1 MKKFLFA
8 CLIAFAGFSAGCE
21 QVLQVA
27 NEVYGTDQAPSSN
40 EMINGL
46 KEALANGT
54 ASAVTGLNKEDGF
67 FKDPLV
73 RIPFPQE
80 ATFVANTLNDIGL
93 GSLVDEFEKL
103 LNRGAENAASAAL
116 PIFKSAITNMT
127 FADAKNIL
135 LGGENAATRYFE
147 ERTRDQLYNA
157 FSPHV
162 KTSLDRVNA
171 TKTWNDITTRYNAIP
186 LTNRK
191 VETDLVRYATG
202 KALDGLFLK
211 IAGEEKKI
219 REDPI
224 ARASDLL
231 KKVFGY
237 ADKQKSGSK

>member
-1 MKKFLFA
+1 MKKILFPLIVFLA
-8 CLIAFAGFSAGCE
+8 VVTTSCE

-27 NEVYGTDQAPSSN
+27 NEMYGTGTAPTSN

-73 RIPFPQE
+73 KIPFPQE
-80 ATFVANTLNDIGL
+80 AAFAANTLKDIGL

-103 LNRGAENAASAAL
+103 LNRGAENAASAAM

-135 LGGENAATRYFE
+135 LGGENAATQYFE
-147 ERTRDQLYNA
+147 GKTRTQLYGA

-186 LTNRK
+186 LTNK
-191 VETDLVRYATG
+191 KIETDLVKYATD

-219 REDPI
+219 REDPV
-224 ARASDLL
+224 ARASELL

-237 ADKQKSGSK
+237 ADSQKNSSN

>member
-1 MKKFLFA
+1 MKKMLFG
-8 CLIAFAGFSAGCE
+8 LMISFAVLATGCE

-27 NEVYGTDQAPSSN
+27 NEMYGTESAPTSN
-40 EMINGL
+40 EMVNGL

-54 ASAVTGLNKEDGF
+54 VSAVTGLNKEDGF

-73 RIPFPQE
+73 KIPFPEE
-80 ATFVANTLNDIGL
+80 AAFAANAMNDIGL
-93 GSLVDEFEKL
+93 GSLVTEFEKL

-116 PIFKSAITNMT
+116 PIFKSAVTGMT
-127 FADAKNIL
+127 FADVKNIL
-135 LGGENAATRYFE
+135 LGGENAATSYFE
-147 ERTRDQLYNA
+147 SRTRQQLYGA

-171 TKTWNDITTRYNAIP
+171 SKTWTDITSKYNAIP
-186 LTNRK
+186 FTNKK
-191 VETDLVRYATG
+191 VETDLVKYATD

-211 IAGEEKKI
+211 ISDEEKKI
-219 REDPI
+219 RTDPI

-237 ADKQKSGSK
+237 ADSQKSSSN